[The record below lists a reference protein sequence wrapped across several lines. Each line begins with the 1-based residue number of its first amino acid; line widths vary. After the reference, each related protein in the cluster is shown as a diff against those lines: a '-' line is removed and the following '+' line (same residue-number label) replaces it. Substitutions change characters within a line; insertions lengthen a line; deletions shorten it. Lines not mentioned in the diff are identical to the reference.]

1 MSKDRIFLVAGT
13 IFLAVLLVI
22 LFIWIPGCQNETGV
36 MIPGGSGSGTL
47 MIQLTDTPFPFDLVD
62 SASVTI
68 DSLSAHVAAEDSAL
82 SGHYV
87 LSREQ
92 ETFNLLDLQNGVT
105 ATLASADLPVGHV
118 NQLRLFVSSAR
129 IVLADAR
136 FFDLVIPS
144 GEESGLKINP
154 DPQIEIVGS
163 LTTEVILD
171 FDVSRSFLPIPSG
184 PGLSQVKGFHF
195 RPTLRAVN
203 SSQVGSL
210 SGIAISDMGTPA
222 DSTDD
227 TGLEGVTITA
237 YLEGEQVTSTS
248 TDASGEYRV
257 MGLPAGSYQL
267 ESSMV
272 GFEPE
277 IRQATVIPGNEI
289 EGIDFV
295 LSPTLSP

>member
-1 MSKDRIFLVAGT
+1 MSNNRLFLAAGT
-13 IFLAVLLVI
+13 VSLVMLLVT
-22 LFIWIPGCQNETGV
+22 LFVWIPGCQNEPGI
-36 MIPGGSGSGTL
+36 MIPDGPGSGTL
-47 MIQLTDTPFPFDLVD
+47 MIKLTDAPFPFDLVD
-62 SASVTI
+62 SATVTI

-82 SGHYV
+82 SGHYI

-105 ATLASADLPVGHV
+105 ATLASATLPVGFV

-129 IVLADAR
+129 VVLTDAR
-136 FFDLVIPS
+136 YFDLIIPS
-144 GEESGLKINP
+144 GEESGLKIHP

-171 FDVSRSFLPIPSG
+171 FDVSRSFRAIPSG
-184 PGLSQVKGFHF
+184 PDLSQIEGFHF

-203 SSQVGSL
+203 SSEVGSL
-210 SGIAISDMGTPA
+210 SGTVVNDMGTPD

-227 TGLEGVTITA
+227 TVLEGVTITA
-237 YLEGEQVTSTS
+237 YFEGEEVTSTS
-248 TDASGEYRV
+248 TDASGGYRV

-267 ESSMV
+267 ESSSS

-277 IRQATVIPGNEI
+277 VIHSTVIPGNDV
-289 EGIDFV
+289 GGNDFV
-295 LSPTLSP
+295 LSRTPYH